1 MVRSGGTECTP
12 EELNAS
18 MPFNTLP
25 AIFETCLDVFTRQN
39 FQESD
44 LKKIMK
50 VTNEQQKK
58 TDATSEELV
67 TPWDVYLHVA
77 VSLLHWDIAFFS

>member
-1 MVRSGGTECTP
+1 
-12 EELNAS
+12 
-18 MPFNTLP
+18 
-25 AIFETCLDVFTRQN
+25 
-39 FQESD
+39 
-44 LKKIMK
+44 MK

-77 VSLLHWDIAFFS
+77 VSLLHWDIAFFLKASPRFWLVSYIKYLEMQNGELFEEEQVLTIDKGSFW